1 MSTRT
6 RPDHRGIAFGDWT
19 MNPVEAA
26 LTAELLLA
34 ALACAVAAVTPASM
48 RRYLAGIATIA
59 MAASGIVAGGLALS
73 GHTGRLSVPT
83 ALPTVNL
90 TLAPDRL
97 GGLFIVIASAV
108 TLLAALYAIGYVHG
122 AADSRS
128 AWLAFIL
135 FTFGLQMVP
144 AAGDIITFLLAWELM
159 ALGSGVL
166 VLTDH
171 RTRPQARSAA
181 LWYAVMTQLSFLLIL
196 AGFAVLASVAGATTF
211 DALVTVSPT
220 STTGALAFTLLILG
234 FATKAGLVP
243 LHIWL
248 PRAHPEAPSH
258 ASAVMSAAMV
268 KMGVYGTLLVVL
280 RFMPGGPAWWGIV
293 LLSLG
298 GISAVYGILQASVTS
313 DVKRLL
319 AYSTTENIGLIFLAI
334 GASVLLASYHLTA
347 ASQAALLAALLLAIS
362 HAAFKCS
369 LFLGAGAIVAATGE
383 RNLDRLG
390 GLGVRMPWTA
400 AAFGVAALGA
410 AALPVTS
417 GFVAEWTLF
426 QSFIHGATR
435 DAISVAVALPVAVAV
450 VALTAGLALVTFV
463 KLYGIGFLARPRS
476 QGADDA
482 HEVSHPMRWAALIG
496 AGAVIALG
504 VFPGPVAQVLASAVG
519 IGDVA
524 TIGFGGLSLPS
535 LGVLL
540 DPMALAI
547 TALVCALPV
556 VVVSA
561 LSARRHPRRATELPW
576 GCGGA
581 RVSPRMQYTATSYAE
596 PLMRVFDDTL
606 RPEQD
611 VVVTHATESRYLVA
625 QVRYRQKLSDV
636 IEVRGYRPLLEFVD
650 RLGVVSRR
658 LQNGSVH
665 RYLTFS
671 FVALIVVLIVVS
683 L

>member
-6 RPDHRGIAFGDWT
+6 RPDHRSIAFGDWT

-34 ALACAVAAVTPASM
+34 ALACAVAAVAPASM

-73 GHTGRLSVPT
+73 GHTGRLSAPT

-390 GLGVRMPWTA
+390 GLGARMPWTA

-426 QSFIHGATR
+426 Q
-435 DAISVAVALPVAVAV
+435 
-450 VALTAGLALVTFV
+450 
-463 KLYGIGFLARPRS
+463 
-476 QGADDA
+476 
-482 HEVSHPMRWAALIG
+482 
-496 AGAVIALG
+496 
-504 VFPGPVAQVLASAVG
+504 
-519 IGDVA
+519 
-524 TIGFGGLSLPS
+524 LSL
-535 LGVLL
+535 
-540 DPMALAI
+540 I
-547 TALVCALPV
+547 
-556 VVVSA
+556 
-561 LSARRHPRRATELPW
+561 H
-576 GCGGA
+576 
-581 RVSPRMQYTATSYAE
+581 
-596 PLMRVFDDTL
+596 
-606 RPEQD
+606 
-611 VVVTHATESRYLVA
+611 
-625 QVRYRQKLSDV
+625 
-636 IEVRGYRPLLEFVD
+636 I
-650 RLGVVSRR
+650 
-658 LQNGSVH
+658 
-665 RYLTFS
+665 
-671 FVALIVVLIVVS
+671 
-683 L
+683 